1 MKEEP
6 SFRFVF
12 SPAVRV
18 VLPLLLIVAVLATA
32 CGPAAGPG
40 TGPGDPPAGA
50 SGDEPAT
57 ITFAIWEHE
66 RQTYEPLAEQF
77 MQEHPGINVLLV
89 PMEDLVQSQEG
100 PTSPEAMVRQIVSGA
115 DTAAAV
121 NITPEVLKSNLLM
134 DLTPLMDADPDFN
147 RDDFYTSVIAS
158 QTINGATKVLP
169 GTVRLQVLAYNKELF
184 EMANISFPEPD
195 WNWNDLLGAAEQLAS
210 KRGDTID
217 TYGFFETSG
226 GFLVFLAMLE
236 AKDVD
241 LLTTS
246 AKDVQLDREEIVTTV
261 ERMRDYFEDGVLLAP
276 SYRRVDLEEDRPPHP
291 RELAAAGRV
300 AIWDSELTLYDYE
313 GEEGQGPRKM
323 NLPFEVGKMPYPQ
336 FKHDIMSLMSGQGYI
351 ISSGTRHPEA
361 AWQWIEFLSRASPEW
376 QRFEGDIS
384 SVRSPS
390 SFPARKSVAEKMGYW
405 DDLDEE
411 TREAYQL
418 ALERSSPGPALEQ
431 TPDQIIFNVL
441 MEVLMPIFSG
451 QGGDADIEQALMD
464 AQQQLEERVATRQL
478 TPTPVP
484 DDSPVV
490 VATPEPQTAP
500 EGSTPIAFMSMMG
513 NPGEMRQRARTFR
526 EEHPDIFVD
535 LKTTQTMTGP
545 LEVGQRQLARMYDCV
560 LYNGAPPTEQADTS
574 TLLDLQPLFDADATF
589 SQDEYPPA
597 LLEAIRRDGHLIGV
611 PFGFMMRTLTYN
623 KTAFDA
629 AGIAPP
635 SAQWTPDDFLAAALA
650 LTAGEGDD
658 KQYGY
663 VPLGGQPIED
673 MRFFIH
679 QFGGNL
685 LLGSG
690 ESLRPNFDD
699 PKVVQALRWYID
711 LAEVHQVM
719 PPISISYKP
728 NSPEPTVNA
737 YELIQNGQAGM
748 WFDFG
753 YGMFSYPADIPPD
766 ARPPQEFEVA
776 IAPLPIGNAGLSGND
791 LHISGMFHISA
802 QTENPQ
808 ACWEWFKFLADD
820 PTLVQWVI
828 PARLSLARSE
838 AYLAQAQPR
847 AAELVETYADLLETP
862 GSVASIGGAQ
872 QGHIE
877 MYWLFEAIM
886 QTVEEGADLE
896 AALVEAQETTSAFL
910 DCVANNDDRP
920 ECARSVDPDYEG
932 YMMKQE

>member
-1 MKEEP
+1 MKEES

-12 SPAVRV
+12 SPAVRPTVRV
-18 VLPLLLIVAVLATA
+18 VLPLLLIVAVLVAA
-32 CGPAAGPG
+32 CNGPS
-40 TGPGDPPAGA
+40 TGPGAGTGDTPADA
-50 SGDEPAT
+50 SGDEPVT

-66 RQTYEPLAEQF
+66 RQAYEPLAEQF

-89 PMEDLVQSQEG
+89 PMEDLVQNQKG

-115 DTAAAV
+115 DAAAAV

-147 RDDFYTSVIAS
+147 RDDFYTSAIAS
-158 QTINGATKVLP
+158 QTVNGATKVLP
-169 GTVRLQVLAYNKELF
+169 STIQLRVLAYNKELF
-184 EMANISFPEPD
+184 EMANIPFPEPD
-195 WNWNDLLGAAEQLAS
+195 WSWNDLLGAAEQLAS
-210 KRGDTID
+210 KRGDTVD

-261 ERMRDYFEDGVLLAP
+261 ERMQDYFEDGVLLAH
-276 SYRRVDLEEDRPPHP
+276 SYGRIEEEEERPPEP
-291 RELAAAGRV
+291 RELAATGRV
-300 AIWDSELTLYDYE
+300 AIWDSELTLYDY
-313 GEEGQGPRKM
+313 GEEGPRKM
-323 NLPFEVGKMPYPQ
+323 ELPFEVGKVPYPQ
-336 FKHDIMSLMSGQGYI
+336 FKQDIMSLMSGQGYI
-351 ISSGTRHPEA
+351 ISSGTRHPDA
-361 AWQWIEFLSRASPEW
+361 AWQWIEFLSRESPEW
-376 QRFEGDIS
+376 QRFEGDVS

-390 SFPARKSVAEKMGYW
+390 SFPARKSVAEEMGYW

-418 ALERSSPGPALEQ
+418 ALERSAPGPDLER
-431 TPDQIIFNVL
+431 TPDEMIFRAL
-441 MEVLMPIFSG
+441 AEVLMPIFSG
-451 QGGDADIEQALMD
+451 QGGDTNVEQALMD
-464 AQQQLEERVATRQL
+464 AQQQLEEQVAARQL

-545 LEVGQRQLARMYDCV
+545 LEVGQLAQMYDCF
-560 LYNGAPPTEQADTS
+560 LYHGAPPTEQADTS
-574 TLLDLQPLFDADATF
+574 ALLDLQPLFDADATF
-589 SQDEYPPA
+589 SQDDYPPA

-673 MRFFIH
+673 MRFFIR

-728 NSPEPTVNA
+728 DSPQPSVNA
-737 YELIQNGQAGM
+737 YDLIQNGQAGM

-753 YGMFSYPADIPPD
+753 YGMFGYPPD
-766 ARPPQEFEVA
+766 ARPQQEFEVA
-776 IAPLPIGNAGLSGND
+776 IASLPIGNAGLSGND
-791 LHISGMFHISA
+791 LNISGMFHISA

-808 ACWEWFKFLADD
+808 ACWQWFKFLADD
-820 PTLVQWVI
+820 PTLVRGTVI
-828 PARLSLARSE
+828 PARLPLARSE

-847 AAELVETYADLLETP
+847 AAELVETYADVLETP

-877 MYWLFEAIM
+877 MYWLLEAIM
-886 QTVEEGADLE
+886 QTVEEGADLD
-896 AALVEAQETTSAFL
+896 AALVKAQETTSAFL
-910 DCVANNDDRP
+910 DCVENNDDRP
-920 ECARSVDPDYEG
+920 ECATNVDPDYEG
-932 YMMKQE
+932 YMIEREIGR